1 MKRSLFVV
9 FCLATM
15 VYAGAAY
22 ADILKPADC
31 IEMMCPVATI
41 DNPTEY
47 SVLGQDATGCNRY
60 TDTCY
65 SCNGN
70 WKVYDCKDCKSGW
83 THSTETIKIFAI
95 YIQDRWSMQKNGLG
109 HEHLHRHK
117 LLRNR
122 LSRDK
127 GLCQYKGTKVRW

>member
-31 IEMMCPVATI
+31 REMMCPGATI

-47 SVLGQDATGCNRY
+47 AVLGQDATGCNRY

-70 WKVYDCKDCKSGW
+70 WKVYDCTDCKSGW
-83 THSTETIKIFAI
+83 THSTETIKI
-95 YIQDRWSMQKNGLG
+95 S
-109 HEHLHRHK
+109 
-117 LLRNR
+117 
-122 LSRDK
+122 
-127 GLCQYKGTKVRW
+127 QYTSKTAG